1 VLNARESELGTGI
14 GPALRQELQFAAHV
28 RQAEAQEAKAK
39 GAAAAKAAA
48 PPRNA
53 DK

>member
-1 VLNARESELGTGI
+1 VLNARDSELGTGI
-14 GPALRQELQFAAHV
+14 GPALRQELLFAAHV
-28 RQAEAQEAKAK
+28 RHAEAQEAVAT
-39 GAAAAKAAA
+39 AAAKAAA